1 MLVRRIAALALLTL
15 GCGFEPRGLGVDE
28 CAQGTDDC
36 APTAT
41 CVDTVESYTCTC
53 PAAQVGDGRT
63 CGRALA
69 QIAAGHD
76 ATCGLDGAGAAWCWG
91 ANDRG
96 QLGDGTDRHRATPT
110 QVAGGPW
117 KAIAAGYLRVCAL
130 AADDTAWCWGY
141 GGFGFGD
148 GTTADAAVP
157 RLATGALKWQALT
170 VGLTHQCA
178 LATDGR
184 AWCWGYNRHG
194 QLGNGTT
201 IDANA
206 PVPVNGGP
214 WSAISAG
221 AYHTCAVGAVGL
233 ACWGLGADGQ
243 LGSGARG
250 DSTIPQLVTVTPAAT
265 WLSVHAGGAH
275 TCATRDDGLWCW
287 GRGARG
293 AIGDGEQDDRLAP
306 VKVSSAS
313 WTSVAAGAGH
323 TCGVTG
329 GALWCWGDDAAG
341 VVGDGGDPDG
351 VVATPV
357 QIGTRT
363 DWDVVGTAVA
373 DHACALTTDGAA
385 WCWGHHGY
393 DQLGTRAPT
402 EQPTFTRWSG
412 LTASAVAVQQFSTCA
427 VRDDRTAGCAGFGY
441 TGARGDGTFATRA
454 TLSTLPG
461 EWNLVVP
468 GLYHACGLD
477 RAEGLW
483 CWGADTD
490 GALGNGAAGASATPV
505 QVPGQWVRLAVGQ
518 HTTCAASR
526 DHDLWCWG
534 SNAHGQVGD
543 NSQTSREV
551 PVQVL
556 TASQPWRALSLG
568 PIHTCAIDDAEDL
581 YCWGHN
587 GRGQLGIGVT
597 GGVRTRFERVG
608 TDSDWQAVSAGGF
621 ATCGIRGVGGV
632 GRLYCW
638 GDNARQQLG
647 LGGAVTAVATPTQV
661 GAVETW
667 ADVAAGAAHACAIR
681 ADGTLW
687 CWGDSEWF
695 GHGAIGPV
703 ETPQQIGAATDWK
716 SVEAS
721 ANTTCAI
728 AEGGAVWCAGAN
740 HWSQLGTS
748 SVVTAPALVAMP

>member
-275 TCATRDDGLWCW
+275 TCATRDDGMWCW

-385 WCWGHHGY
+385 WCWGHHGERTERRRGGAGRHGRWRR
-393 DQLGTRAPT
+393 LEHREPEVGGAGGGVIEVRRGHRGAIGLAPGRGAVVGRRVLLR
-402 EQPTFTRWSG
+402 ELIRQVV
-412 LTASAVAVQQFSTCA
+412 VAVGRRARA
-427 VRDDRTAGCAGFGY
+427 VVVVVARHRDR
-441 TGARGDGTFATRA
+441 DG
-454 TLSTLPG
+454 
-461 EWNLVVP
+461 
-468 GLYHACGLD
+468 HD
-477 RAEGLW
+477 RA
-483 CWGADTD
+483 
-490 GALGNGAAGASATPV
+490 
-505 QVPGQWVRLAVGQ
+505 
-518 HTTCAASR
+518 
-526 DHDLWCWG
+526 
-534 SNAHGQVGD
+534 
-543 NSQTSREV
+543 
-551 PVQVL
+551 
-556 TASQPWRALSLG
+556 
-568 PIHTCAIDDAEDL
+568 
-581 YCWGHN
+581 
-587 GRGQLGIGVT
+587 
-597 GGVRTRFERVG
+597 
-608 TDSDWQAVSAGGF
+608 
-621 ATCGIRGVGGV
+621 
-632 GRLYCW
+632 
-638 GDNARQQLG
+638 
-647 LGGAVTAVATPTQV
+647 V
-661 GAVETW
+661 GAVLVGVIV
-667 ADVAAGAAHACAIR
+667 VAQVRNHTAQFPTVTVQANGPYGAAPE
-681 ADGTLW
+681 T
-687 CWGDSEWF
+687 
-695 GHGAIGPV
+695 HG
-703 ETPQQIGAATDWK
+703 
-716 SVEAS
+716 
-721 ANTTCAI
+721 N
-728 AEGGAVWCAGAN
+728 
-740 HWSQLGTS
+740 
-748 SVVTAPALVAMP
+748 